1 MIKIKNVTKKIDGQ
15 IVLDKI
21 NLTILDGKIYGFVG
35 HNGSGK
41 TMLFRAICGL
51 IGVDEGIIEAYG
63 KVVNSNNLLDKVGLL
78 LENPSFI
85 GDLSAI
91 DNLKLIASINKVADE
106 GDINNVLKKVSL
118 YDQKDKNFEKFSLG
132 MKQRLAIANVILEK
146 PQILIFDEPTNAI
159 DEQGI
164 IALKEIIMENKKSNK
179 IILLASHEEAFID
192 QLADVKILM
201 KAGKIIDEYD
211 L

>member
-1 MIKIKNVTKKIDGQ
+1 MIKIKNVTKKIDSQ
-15 IVLDKI
+15 IVLENI
-21 NLTILDGKIYGFVG
+21 NLTILDGRIYGFVG

-51 IGVDEGIIEAYG
+51 IGVDEGMIEANG
-63 KVVNSNNLLDKVGLL
+63 KLVNSNNLLDRVGLL

-91 DNLKLIASINKVADE
+91 DNLKLITSINKMVDE
-106 GDINNVLKKVSL
+106 EDIENVLKKVSL
-118 YDQKDKNFEKFSLG
+118 YDYKDKYFEKFSLG
-132 MKQRLAIANVILEK
+132 MKQRLAIANVILEN

-159 DEQGI
+159 DEQGMV
-164 IALKEIIMENKKSNK
+164 ALKRIIIENKKENK
-179 IILLASHEEAFID
+179 TILLASHEEAFID
-192 QLADVKILM
+192 QVADVKIIM
-201 KAGKIIDEYD
+201 KDGKIIDEYE

>member
-1 MIKIKNVTKKIDGQ
+1 MIKIKNVTKKIDSQ
-15 IVLDKI
+15 IVLENI
-21 NLTILDGKIYGFVG
+21 NLTILDGRIYGFVG

-51 IGVDEGIIEAYG
+51 IGVDEGMIEANG
-63 KVVNSNNLLDKVGLL
+63 KLVNSNNLLDRVGLL

-91 DNLKLIASINKVADE
+91 DNLKLITSINKMVDE
-106 GDINNVLKKVSL
+106 EDIENVLKKVSL
-118 YDQKDKNFEKFSLG
+118 YDYKDKYFEKFSLG
-132 MKQRLAIANVILEK
+132 MKQRLAIANVILEN

-159 DEQGI
+159 DEQGMV
-164 IALKEIIMENKKSNK
+164 ALKRIIIENKNENNT
-179 IILLASHEEAFID
+179 ILLASHEEAFID
-192 QLADVKILM
+192 QVADVKIIM
-201 KAGKIIDEYD
+201 KDGKIIDEYE

>member
-1 MIKIKNVTKKIDGQ
+1 MIKIKNVTKKIDSQ
-15 IVLDKI
+15 IVLENI
-21 NLTILDGKIYGFVG
+21 NLTILDGRIYGFVG

-51 IGVDEGIIEAYG
+51 IGVDEGMIEANG
-63 KVVNSNNLLDKVGLL
+63 KLVNSNNLLDRVGLL

-91 DNLKLIASINKVADE
+91 DNLKLITSINKMVDE
-106 GDINNVLKKVSL
+106 EDIENVLKKVSL
-118 YDQKDKNFEKFSLG
+118 YDYKDKYFEKFSLG
-132 MKQRLAIANVILEK
+132 MKQRLAIANVILEN

-159 DEQGI
+159 DEQGMV
-164 IALKEIIMENKKSNK
+164 ALKRIIIENKKENK
-179 IILLASHEEAFID
+179 TILLASHEEAFID
-192 QLADVKILM
+192 QVADVKIIM
-201 KAGKIIDEYD
+201 KDGKIIDEYA